1 MDFATKRGLV
11 LGCEEAPKEVDNGGT
26 LSPTLDVEI
35 EPGAFGTENLVN
47 ETGLNDV
54 GFLTEPVRV

>member
-1 MDFATKRGLV
+1 MEV
-11 LGCEEAPKEVDNGGT
+11 LHNIRTAFKAILWNKLP

-35 EPGAFGTENLVN
+35 EPGAFGTENLAN

-54 GFLTEPVRV
+54 GFLTEPLRV